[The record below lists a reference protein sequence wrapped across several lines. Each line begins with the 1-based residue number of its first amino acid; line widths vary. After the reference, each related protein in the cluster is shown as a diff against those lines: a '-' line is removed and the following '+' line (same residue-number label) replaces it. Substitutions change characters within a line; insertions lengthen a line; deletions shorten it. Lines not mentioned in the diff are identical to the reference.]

1 MRPRAPARTR
11 VSLFAIESLFAET
24 RAPPAKRQRRDTER
38 RAIVSDDVFEVAA
51 FLVWQELA
59 PEKACGGSKVTLADT
74 GATATVVRL
83 EFTWRCSVDAEV
95 LDVEMHVGTVQGS
108 GTFTPP
114 PSVEKEHDRLH
125 SILYICPI
133 THVGPFQ

>member
-1 MRPRAPARTR
+1 MLPSSIGIDERPVASFDERR
-11 VSLFAIESLFAET
+11 VSECAAGIAGESCADLV
-24 RAPPAKRQRRDTER
+24 RRLE
-38 RAIVSDDVFEVAA
+38 SCVFEVAA

-133 THVGPFQ
+133 THVGPSGD